1 MTDQQLDKL
10 RHIIQCEIK
19 LGIVLNKGSGMRY
32 LKAEEDLEVFWQD
45 FKDSFNGLN

>member
-19 LGIVLNKGSGMRY
+19 LGIILNKKMRY

>member
-19 LGIVLNKGSGMRY
+19 LGIILNKGMRY
-32 LKAEEDLEVFWQD
+32 LKSEEDLEVFWQD
-45 FKDSFNGLN
+45 FKKSFNGTIK